1 MESTRIFLFLIPRMI
16 FFSWFVLLLQTL
28 ISDLNF
34 EVCHLPYLQKQ
45 GVCVCIRF
53 ESNITQVNY
62 LIIYIFIPLEN
73 VVQYVMIHI
82 FSTFFS
88 PFH

>member
-1 MESTRIFLFLIPRMI
+1 MI

-34 EVCHLPYLQKQ
+34 EVCHLPYVQKQ

-62 LIIYIFIPLEN
+62 LIIFFIPLEN

-82 FSTFFS
+82 FSIFS
-88 PFH
+88 LPFIEAELQSSL

>member
-1 MESTRIFLFLIPRMI
+1 MI
-16 FFSWFVLLLQTL
+16 FFSWLVLLLQTL

-34 EVCHLPYLQKQ
+34 EVCHLPYVQKQ

-62 LIIYIFIPLEN
+62 LIIFFYSIGKCGTICNDPYIL
-73 VVQYVMIHI
+73 H
-82 FSTFFS
+82 FFS